1 MKKYNFNAGPSIL
14 PREVIENTAKQILDF
29 NGTGLSLAE
38 ISHRSKDFQ
47 PVVDEAESLIKEIL
61 NIPEGYSVLFLGGGA
76 SLEFCMV
83 PFNFLIK
90 KAAYLNTGTWA
101 KKAMKEAKLFGDVVE
116 VASSAD
122 ANYTFIPKGWDVP
135 ADADSLAFEYSC
147 TATPAPN
154 VLQVWFGK
162 FTSAGF
168 VFADDSGTPTQKI
181 YTNPLNP
188 TNSDEFVTYKV
199 NVAAERAAYP
209 YFGEKSN
216 LCFLSFYYPAGT
228 VIKVRNLR
236 LYDKPETGVKT
247 VGADSKFTAVG
258 GSGTITVNAPASIYN
273 LAGSMVG
280 TTSATISV
288 PAGLYLVK
296 SGTSTLKVLVK

>member
-1 MKKYNFNAGPSIL
+1 MRQFLLIICALASAGFFGTQAKDYQL
-14 PREVIENTAKQILDF
+14 TLNENLVGNGSCTLD
-29 NGTGLSLAE
+29 E
-38 ISHRSKDFQ
+38 
-47 PVVDEAESLIKEIL
+47 E
-61 NIPEGYSVLFLGGGA
+61 
-76 SLEFCMV
+76 
-83 PFNFLIK
+83 
-90 KAAYLNTGTWA
+90 TGTYIYRVTA
-101 KKAMKEAKLFGDVVE
+101 PPLNA
-116 VASSAD
+116 
-122 ANYTFIPKGWDVP
+122 YTHPFVDDVP

-216 LCFLSFYYPAGT
+216 LCFLSFYYPAGS
-228 VIKVRNLR
+228 VIRIRNLR

-247 VGADSKFTAVG
+247 AGADSKVPAVG
-258 GSGTITVNAPASIYN
+258 GSGTIAVDAPASIYN

>member
-1 MKKYNFNAGPSIL
+1 MRQFLLIICALASAGFFGTQAKDYQL
-14 PREVIENTAKQILDF
+14 TLNENLVGNGSCTLD
-29 NGTGLSLAE
+29 E
-38 ISHRSKDFQ
+38 
-47 PVVDEAESLIKEIL
+47 E
-61 NIPEGYSVLFLGGGA
+61 
-76 SLEFCMV
+76 
-83 PFNFLIK
+83 
-90 KAAYLNTGTWA
+90 TGTYIYRVTA
-101 KKAMKEAKLFGDVVE
+101 PPLNA
-116 VASSAD
+116 
-122 ANYTFIPKGWDVP
+122 YTHPFVDDVP
-135 ADADSLAFEYSC
+135 SDADSLAFEYSC

-199 NVAAERAAYP
+199 KVAAERAAYP

>member
-1 MKKYNFNAGPSIL
+1 MASAGFFGTQAKDYQL
-14 PREVIENTAKQILDF
+14 TLNENLVGNGSCTLD
-29 NGTGLSLAE
+29 E
-38 ISHRSKDFQ
+38 
-47 PVVDEAESLIKEIL
+47 E
-61 NIPEGYSVLFLGGGA
+61 
-76 SLEFCMV
+76 
-83 PFNFLIK
+83 
-90 KAAYLNTGTWA
+90 TGTYIYRVTA
-101 KKAMKEAKLFGDVVE
+101 PPLNA
-116 VASSAD
+116 
-122 ANYTFIPKGWDVP
+122 YTHPFVDDVP
-135 ADADSLAFEYSC
+135 SDADSLAFEYSC

-247 VGADSKFTAVG
+247 VGADSKFTAVC
-258 GSGTITVNAPASIYN
+258 GSGTITVNGPASIYN